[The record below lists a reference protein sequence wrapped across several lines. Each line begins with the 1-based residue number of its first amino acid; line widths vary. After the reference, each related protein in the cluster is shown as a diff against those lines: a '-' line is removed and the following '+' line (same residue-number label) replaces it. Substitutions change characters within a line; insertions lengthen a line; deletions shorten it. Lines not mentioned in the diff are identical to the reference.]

1 MSKKVRRLFEGFQPQ
16 NYRISINPD
25 RNSMTL
31 SGTVT
36 ITGKKVG
43 RPSQRL
49 TFHQNGLTITAATIT
64 KHDKKTTEGEAVAI
78 SRINHQRS
86 LDEVRLHTDQQLFA
100 GTYTVTMSFTGPI
113 TRAMDGVYP
122 CNFKHDGVDK
132 QLIAT
137 QFESHFARQA
147 FPCIDEPEAKA
158 TFDLTL
164 TSPEGET
171 VLANTPIATQS
182 ATDGTLTT
190 TFETTPVMSTY
201 LLAFVYG
208 ELASK
213 EVTTKNGTLVR
224 TFATPDK
231 IAHADFALEVA
242 VRCLEYFED
251 YFAIPFPLPKCDF
264 VALPDFAAGAMEN
277 WGLITFREHALLVDP
292 DNTSLLSKQ
301 YVAEVICHELTHQW
315 FGNLVTMRWWTD
327 LWLNEGFA
335 NVMAYIATDHLYPEW
350 KMMDNYIVEEQQ
362 VGLKLDALE
371 NTHAIEVSVHHP
383 DEIRTIFDAISYNK
397 GGSSIMML
405 KHYLG
410 DELFRDGL
418 RHYLKKH
425 AYSNTNTVDLWD
437 ALEVVSK
444 KPVKQMMAAWITQPG
459 YPVVKAIV
467 EDTSVTLSQEQFFVN
482 PLARERSH
490 EQQLWPI
497 ALNAGPELPEL
508 LDKASITCTVSD
520 SKTVKVNQGQNS
532 FIRVIYNPEHVRA
545 LAERVRNNTLEP
557 LDRLGVL
564 GDAFEAAKAGY
575 SDTISALELLE
586 AYKHESNDSVWDVM
600 VGSFASIRSVMDDE
614 DLREAMKPYGRQL
627 VAEQVARLGM
637 RAKESDSR
645 FDRLLRPTIL
655 GVAAS
660 CDEPAVVEDITKQFT
675 AMTKSEDI
683 DPDMRGIVYTT
694 IARRGAVAEFDKL
707 LAIHD
712 ASTSPEERITLAAAL
727 TSFEQPELI
736 KRALSLITTDTVRLQ
751 DVAYWIAYSF
761 GNRFAR
767 QATWEW
773 TKENWQWLKTNL
785 GSDTSFT
792 RMPVYVARAMSRTE
806 FLPEYKQFFESVM
819 EPSIDRAYK
828 QGIEMIEWQSAWRD
842 RDLKTLKDYFAHNQ

>member
-25 RNSMTL
+25 RDSMTL
-31 SGTVT
+31 SGSVT
-36 ITGKKVG
+36 ITGRKVG

-49 TFHQNGLTITAATIT
+49 TFHQDGLTITSATIT
-64 KHDKKTTEGEAVAI
+64 KQDKKDTQAVPI
-78 SRINHQRS
+78 TRINHQRS
-86 LDEVRLHTDQQLFA
+86 LEEVRLHTEQQLFA
-100 GTYTVTMSFTGPI
+100 GNYTITMEFTGPI
-113 TRAMDGVYP
+113 TRVMDGVYP
-122 CNFKHDGVDK
+122 CNFKQDGIDK

-164 TSPEGET
+164 TSPKGE
-171 VLANTPIATQS
+171 VALANTPAAEQKEV
-182 ATDGTLTT
+182 DGKLVT
-190 TFETTPVMSTY
+190 TFETTPIMSTY

-208 ELASK
+208 ELAHK
-213 EVTTKNGTLVR
+213 ETTTKNGTLVR
-224 TFATPDK
+224 TFATPDN

-242 VRCLEYFED
+242 VRCLEYFEE

-292 DNTSLLSKQ
+292 ENTSLPSKQ

-335 NVMAYIATDHLYPEW
+335 NVMAYLATDKLFPEW
-350 KMMDNYIVEEQQ
+350 KMMNNYIVEEQQ

-371 NTHAIEVSVHHP
+371 NTHPIEVSVHHP

-410 DELFRDGL
+410 DERFRDGL
-418 RHYLKKH
+418 RHYLKTH
-425 AYSNTNTVDLWD
+425 AYGNTNTVDLWD
-437 ALEVVSK
+437 ALEMVSK
-444 KPVKQMMAAWITQPG
+444 KPVKQMMEAWTSQPG
-459 YPVVKAIV
+459 YPVVKTTV
-467 EDTSVTLSQEQFFVN
+467 VGTTVTLAQEQFFIN
-482 PLARERSH
+482 PRARERNH
-490 EQQLWPI
+490 DQRLWPI
-497 ALNAGPELPEL
+497 ALNAGAELPEVL
-508 LDKASITCTVSD
+508 EKASVTCTVSD
-520 SKTVKVNQGQNS
+520 GETVKVNQGQNS

-545 LAERVRNNTLEP
+545 LAEQVRSNKLEP
-557 LDRLGVL
+557 LDRLGIL

-575 SDTISALELLE
+575 SDTVSALELLD
-586 AYKHESNDSVWDVM
+586 AYKHETNDAVWDVM
-600 VGSFASIRSVMDDE
+600 VGSFASIRSIMDDE
-614 DLREAMKPYGRQL
+614 ALRDAMKPYGRALVTEQL
-627 VAEQVARLGM
+627 SRLGL
-637 RAKESDSR
+637 RAKDNDTH
-645 FDRLLRPTIL
+645 FDRLLRPTIVS
-655 GVAAS
+655 VAAS
-660 CDEPAVVEDITKQFT
+660 CDEPAVIEDITAQFST
-675 AMTKSEDI
+675 MTKSEDI

-694 IARRGAVAEFDKL
+694 IARRGGKAEFEKL
-707 LAIHD
+707 LALHN
-712 ASTSPEERITLAAAL
+712 ASTSPEERTTLTAAL
-727 TSFEQPELI
+727 TNFKQPELI
-736 KRALSLITTDTVRLQ
+736 ARALALITTDTVRLQ

-761 GNRFAR
+761 SNRFAR
-767 QATWEW
+767 EATWTW
-773 TKENWQWLKTNL
+773 MQENWQWLKQNL

-792 RMPVYVARAMSRTE
+792 RMPVYVARSMSRTS
-806 FLPEYKQFFESVM
+806 FMSEYTQFFESVM

-842 RDLKTLKDYFAHNQ
+842 RDLKALKTYFTKHQ